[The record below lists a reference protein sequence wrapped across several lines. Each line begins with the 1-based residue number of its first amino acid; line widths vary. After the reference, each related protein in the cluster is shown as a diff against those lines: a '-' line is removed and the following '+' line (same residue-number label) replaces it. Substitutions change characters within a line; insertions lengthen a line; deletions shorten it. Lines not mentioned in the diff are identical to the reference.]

1 MTLVL
6 IAVGAAAGALSR
18 YLLAGWVQ
26 ELFPSRFP
34 WGTFVVNI
42 SGSFLLGLV
51 FVLAI
56 EHEIMQPELRLP
68 LMVGFIGAYTTFST
82 FMLESWALA
91 DEGALL
97 AALGNIVISVVVG
110 MLAVIA
116 GLALG
121 RALA

>member
-6 IAVGAAAGALSR
+6 IAVGGAAGAISR
-18 YLLAGWVQ
+18 YLIQGWVQ
-26 ELFPSRFP
+26 ELMPGRFP
-34 WGTFVVNI
+34 WGTFLVNI

-56 EHEIMQPELRLP
+56 EHEIMAPEIRLP

-97 AALGNIVISVVVG
+97 AALANIVVSVVVG
-110 MLAVIA
+110 MVAVIA
-116 GLALG
+116 GLVLG

>member
-18 YLLAGWVQ
+18 YLLSGWVQ
-26 ELFPSRFP
+26 DLLPSRFP

-82 FMLESWALA
+82 FMLE
-91 DEGALL
+91 
-97 AALGNIVISVVVG
+97 IVG
-110 MLAVIA
+110 T
-116 GLALG
+116 G
-121 RALA
+121 